1 MYGAAMVT
9 TSIPLISDRFTP
21 PAAFAAYAQGAA
33 ASGVVDELLVWDQM
47 TNFWPRQLWNPENSP
62 LAALLPDI
70 DSYADAYVLSAYVLA
85 AAPNLGITVST
96 DAIRRGP
103 AELFQTMLT
112 LQNMSAGRIT
122 VMMGAGEAKQAT
134 PYGWK
139 RSEGLAR
146 LEDQFHSF
154 HALWDATSGPVDTT
168 GNHWSLKNAW
178 MGSARGARP
187 HLWALGGGPKLLD
200 LGTSYSDGMAAIV
213 PSVYPTPESFGVGIG
228 ELKKTLVEKGRDPEA
243 FGFGLWFM
251 AAVHEDEEVIRKALR
266 GKLLRYMAGIAG
278 RVEMAAWTREGITP
292 PMPEDWH
299 YAVKLRPV
307 EWTDTQIEE
316 FLDRI
321 TDEIVERSYVKGTPE
336 QVAAQV
342 QPYVDA
348 GATWVSVCDLMPL
361 VLEPED
367 AQQALGRNIEICRRL
382 KAAG

>member
-1 MYGAAMVT
+1 MYGASMVT
-9 TSIPLISDRFTP
+9 TSIPLISDRYTP
-21 PAAFAAYAQGAA
+21 PAMFAAYAQAAA

-47 TNFWPRQLWNPENSP
+47 TNFWPRQLWTPENSP
-62 LAALLPDI
+62 MAALLPEI
-70 DSYADAYVLSAYVLA
+70 DSYADAYALSAYVLA

-103 AELFQTMLT
+103 AEVFQTMLT
-112 LQNMSAGRIT
+112 LQNMTQGQIT
-122 VMMGAGEAKQAT
+122 VMMGAGEAKQVT

-146 LEDQFHSF
+146 LEDQLQNFR
-154 HALWDATSGPVDTT
+154 ALWDSTEPVSRT

-178 MGSARGARP
+178 LGGARGTRP

-200 LGTSYSDGMAAIV
+200 LATSYSDGIAGIV
-213 PSVYPTPESFGVGIG
+213 PSVFPTPEAFKASVD
-228 ELKKTLVEKGRDPEA
+228 ELKKSLADKGRDPEA

-251 AAVHEDEEVIRKALR
+251 AAVHEDEEVIRTALR
-266 GKLLRYMAGIAG
+266 GKLLRFMAGIAG

-307 EWTDTQIEE
+307 EWTDTEIEE

-321 TDEIVERSYVKGTPE
+321 TDEIVDRSYVKGTPE
-336 QVAAQV
+336 QVAAEV
-342 QPYVDA
+342 ATYVDA

-367 AQQALGRNIEICRRL
+367 AQLALGRNIEICRRL
-382 KAAG
+382 KGN

>member
-1 MYGAAMVT
+1 MYGAVMVT
-9 TSIPLISDRFTP
+9 TSIPLISDRYTP
-21 PAAFAAYAQGAA
+21 PAAFAAYAQAAA

-47 TNFWPRQLWNPENSP
+47 TNFWPRQLWTPENSP
-62 LAALLPDI
+62 MAALLPEI
-70 DSYADAYVLSAYVLA
+70 DSYADAYALSAYVLA
-85 AAPNLGITVST
+85 AAPNLGITIST

-103 AELFQTMLT
+103 AEVFQTMLT
-112 LQNMSAGRIT
+112 LQNMTSGQIT
-122 VMMGAGEAKQAT
+122 VMMGAGEAKQVT

-139 RSEGLAR
+139 RSEGLGR
-146 LEDQFHSF
+146 LEDQLQNFR
-154 HALWDATSGPVDTT
+154 ALWDSTAPVNRA
-168 GNHWSLKNAW
+168 GNFWSLKNAW
-178 MGSARGARP
+178 LGGARGARP

-200 LGTSYSDGMAAIV
+200 LATSYSDGIAGIV
-213 PSVYPTPESFGVGIG
+213 PSVFPTPESFKAGVD
-228 ELKKTLVEKGRDPEA
+228 ELKKSLADKGRDPEV

-307 EWTDTQIEE
+307 EWTDTEIDE

-321 TDEIVERSYVKGTPE
+321 TDEIVDRSYVQGTPE
-336 QVAAQV
+336 EVAAEV
-342 QPYVDA
+342 QTYVDA

-382 KAAG
+382 KGN